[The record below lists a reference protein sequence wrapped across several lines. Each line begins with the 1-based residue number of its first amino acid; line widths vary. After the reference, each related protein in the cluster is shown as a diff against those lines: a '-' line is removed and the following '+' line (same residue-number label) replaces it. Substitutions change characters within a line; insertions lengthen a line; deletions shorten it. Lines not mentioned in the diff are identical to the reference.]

1 MVLFEEVAVDFTWEE
16 WQHLDWE
23 QRSLYRDV
31 MLETYNHLE
40 SVGHSVTK
48 PELIIKLEER
58 EEPWMVSP
66 PVQSLS
72 GHSVIKPELIIKLEE
87 RAEPWM
93 VSPPVLSLSGHSVT
107 RPELIIKLEERAKP
121 WMVSPPV
128 QILSESLLAVLWEP
142 YGMPGI
148 QTRSVAICKANS
160 LPPCYCSRASSLC
173 LSRKRSLPSPSVL
186 LTDEYQ
192 RLCKM
197 HSYKTHYFILFIF
210 LTILFHLHVLTLDFS
225 IISISNQ

>member
-93 VSPPVLSLSGHSVT
+93 VSPPVLS
-107 RPELIIKLEERAKP
+107 
-121 WMVSPPV
+121 
-128 QILSESLLAVLWEP
+128 LSESLLAVLWEP